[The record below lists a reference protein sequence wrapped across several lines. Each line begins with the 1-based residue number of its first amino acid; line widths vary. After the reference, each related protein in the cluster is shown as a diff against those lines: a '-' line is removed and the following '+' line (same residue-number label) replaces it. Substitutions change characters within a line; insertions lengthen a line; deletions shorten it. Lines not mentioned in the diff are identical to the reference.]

1 MRLVVKKSRKRY
13 FGKAVYEYDVILLP
27 IPSKYRDAVKPF
39 LGRDLEVVLSV
50 EGDRLNISARPV
62 DAKTSKK
69 P

>member
-1 MRLVVKKSRKRY
+1 MRLVVKKSRKKY
-13 FGKAVYEYDVILLP
+13 FSKAVYEYDMILLP
-27 IPSKYRDAVKPF
+27 IPSKYKDAVKPF

-50 EGDRLNISARPV
+50 EGDRLNISVKPV